1 MFLLYVCFNKDE
13 KSIQGVIFIFIF
25 RFVSFLVRLCM
36 GLPFFF
42 FALGFSVQLLVCS
55 FCLVILYIWWEGR
68 GLASDTKVGDDSRT
82 VANMRPNFFLLTSLE
97 MRKVI

>member
-42 FALGFSVQLLVCS
+42 FALGFSFSSWFLPSVSYL
-55 FCLVILYIWWEGR
+55 IYMGEGR
-68 GLASDTKVGDDSRT
+68 GW
-82 VANMRPNFFLLTSLE
+82 LLML
-97 MRKVI
+97 R